1 MMANGTKEKHWLVKS
16 STRIL
21 GPYSSDELVDLLQ
34 KKTISYLDE
43 IRKPTGRWAF
53 IRENKEISALLSEVE
68 DFDPSEL
75 TVSMMTIGQTISRT
89 ENISD
94 IEESDKAEVDPK
106 EIFNKKT
113 TEETIKDIVPIKEKV
128 VTYNTAAA
136 KPSNLTY
143 GAYTE
148 DQIKGA
154 VESKAQLIRLIL
166 MVCVG
171 VVVTGYFGY
180 ILFAKSKQSMNNQA
194 LLSTALR
201 LKSIHLYEKAYDVY
215 KKAKAQ
221 KEPDM
226 ATQAEMALL
235 SIVFDNEAGAT
246 RSLLEKYMTSV
257 DIKDRRQLVNYN
269 IAIAL
274 SYLKEGDENKA
285 RENFLKAVGIDP
297 FNQAVI
303 LNRSL
308 MQIKKEEFRDSYI
321 NLKRVNSKD
330 ELMNL
335 LLFVKTY
342 TLIEMSKSTSVI
354 ADEIRELL
362 IEIPNQLHKSGL
374 LRSELLLLS
383 IKLQLIL
390 NNEES
395 FLSAVDRFLDSYPN
409 YSKYIVKDPRINWKM
424 TQWDV
429 LDKICLELSQIHL
442 AFRSKLLRARCLMES
457 QNPVQAQKFLDEA
470 LAEAP
475 KEALVIN
482 TQIYWLKMMNKDSE
496 LLSLAKKY
504 EPLLNASSQS
514 IVADVCLENR
524 DEACFN
530 QSLVKFS
537 NNSALAPLYHYYV
550 AQNAASKNK
559 KAESLQSIK
568 QGLTADALFL
578 PLIELR
584 ENLESQQ

>member
-1 MMANGTKEKHWLVKS
+1 MTNETKEKNWLVKS

-21 GPYSSDELVDLLQ
+21 GPYSSDELIDLLQ
-34 KKTISYLDE
+34 KKSITYLDE
-43 IRKPTGRWAF
+43 IRKPTGRWAYV
-53 IRENKEISALLSEVE
+53 RENKEISALLAQV
-68 DFDPSEL
+68 DGFDHSEL
-75 TVSMMTIGQTISRT
+75 TVSVMTIGGQTISRT

-94 IEESDKAEVDPK
+94 IENNVKKEVDPK
-106 EIFNKKT
+106 EIFNKKS
-113 TEETIKDIVPIKEKV
+113 TEETIKDIVPIKEQV

-148 DQIKGA
+148 DQIEGA
-154 VESKAQLIRLIL
+154 VESRARPIRLIL
-166 MVCVG
+166 IVCAG
-171 VVVTGYFGY
+171 LIAAGYLGY
-180 ILFAKSKQSMNNQA
+180 LLFSKSKQSMNNQA
-194 LLSTALR
+194 LLATALR
-201 LKSIHLYEKAYDVY
+201 LKSIHLYEKSYDVY

-226 ATQAEMALL
+226 PTQAEMALL
-235 SIVFDNEAGAT
+235 SIVYDNEAGSM
-246 RSLLEKYMTSV
+246 RSLLEKYISST

-274 SYLKEGDENKA
+274 AYLKEGDENKA

-335 LLFVKTY
+335 LLYVKTY
-342 TLIEMSKSTSVI
+342 TLIEMSKTTSVV

-383 IKLQLIL
+383 IKLHSIL

-409 YSKYIVKDPRINWKM
+409 YSRYIVKDPRINWKM

-429 LDKICLELSQIHL
+429 LDKICLELSNMHL
-442 AFRSKLLRARCLMES
+442 AYRSKLLRARCLMEN
-457 QNPVQAQKFLDEA
+457 QNLVQAQKLVDEA
-470 LAEAP
+470 IAEAP
-475 KEALVIN
+475 KEPLVIN

-496 LLSLAKKY
+496 ILGLAKKY
-504 EPLLNASSQS
+504 EPLLNASSIS
-514 IVADVCLENR
+514 IVADICFENK
-524 DEACFN
+524 DEACFVQN
-530 QSLVKFS
+530 LNKFASNAALV
-537 NNSALAPLYHYYV
+537 PLYHYYV
-550 AQNAASKNK
+550 AQSAAAKNK
-559 KAESLQSIK
+559 KTESLQSIK